1 MLVLT
6 SDLDHT
12 MVQNEDQAHKYL
24 LAFDH
29 AWLTDNTQKLL
40 VFSTGR

>member
-12 MVQNEDQAHKYL
+12 MVQNEDL